1 MKKIVLSALLLATTV
16 AFAQESK
23 FSVSGSV
30 DTYYSTN
37 LSTGELG
44 TTGIL
49 SDVDA
54 NGFGLGMA
62 NTIFAYES
70 EKGGVVADLA
80 FGPRANGANMY
91 NGAINQLYA
100 YYNASENVTLT
111 LGQFNTFYGYEVIS
125 PAANFNYSVSYLFNA
140 GPFSHTGLK
149 IDIAASDDLSY
160 MLAITNPM
168 GLMEGSNSSSDDY
181 QLGAQVGYKGHYLNA
196 AYGADAIG
204 YDMKKYNS
212 PDDGTVQDW
221 KKITEETIFVKDVLY
236 LDYTG
241 SFDLSESLYLGINA
255 AYANSNDANYGYQG
269 AALYLQKTVSDT
281 FSLGLR
287 PEFFQTTGS
296 YTIEGSVPSEE
307 DPNIFIDEETSIS
320 NETSV
325 FALTLA
331 GSTQLSDNLKLIT
344 EVRYD
349 SSDEKDDEGKFTL
362 PGGKDTV
369 TGLTIAAVYSF

>member
-37 LSTGELG
+37 LSTSALG

-49 SDVDA
+49 SDVAA

-62 NTIFAYES
+62 NTVFAYES

-80 FGPRANGANMY
+80 FGPRANAANMY

-168 GLMEGSNSSSDDY
+168 GLTQGSNSSSDDY
-181 QLGAQVGYKGHYLNA
+181 QLGAQVGYKGQYLNA
-196 AYGADAIG
+196 AYGADG
-204 YDMKKYNS
+204 F
-212 PDDGTVQDW
+212 G
-221 KKITEETIFVKDVLY
+221 EKDVLY

-241 SFDLSESLYLGINA
+241 GFDLSDSLFLGINA
-255 AYANSNDANYGYQG
+255 AYSNSEDADAGYQG
-269 AALYLQKTVSDT
+269 AALYIENT
-281 FSLGLR
+281 FSDSFALGVR
-287 PEFFQTTGS
+287 PEVFETTG
-296 YTIEGSVPSEE
+296 
-307 DPNIFIDEETSIS
+307 DEAYSA
-320 NETSV
+320 

-349 SSDEKDDEGKFTL
+349 SSDEKNDEGKFTL

>member
-37 LSTGELG
+37 LSTGALG

-49 SDVDA
+49 SGVAA

-62 NTIFAYES
+62 NTVFAYES

-80 FGPRANGANMY
+80 FGPRANAANMY

-168 GLMEGSNSSSDDY
+168 GLMQGSNIPNKVEDGAENSYVHADDY
-181 QLGAQVGYKGHYLNA
+181 QLGAQVGYKGQYLNA
-196 AYGADAIG
+196 AYGADG
-204 YDMKKYNS
+204 F
-212 PDDGTVQDW
+212 G
-221 KKITEETIFVKDVLY
+221 ETDVLY

-241 SFDLSESLYLGINA
+241 GFDLSDSLFLGINA
-255 AYANSNDANYGYQG
+255 AYSNSEDAGGEMGDGTGYLG
-269 AALYLQKTVSDT
+269 AALYIEKEISDN

-296 YTIEGSVPSEE
+296 FTGTNDENE
-307 DPNIFIDEETSIS
+307 DIKES

-331 GSTQLSDNLKLIT
+331 GSTQLSDNLKVIT

-349 SSDEKDDEGKFTL
+349 SSDDREL
-362 PGGKDTV
+362 IGGKDTV

>member
-1 MKKIVLSALLLATTV
+1 MRKIVLSALLLATTV

-23 FSVSGSV
+23 LSVSGSV

-37 LSTGELG
+37 LSTGALG

-62 NTIFAYES
+62 NTVFAYES
-70 EKGGVVADLA
+70 GSTGVVADLA
-80 FGPRANGANMY
+80 FGPRANAANMY
-91 NGAINQLYA
+91 DGAINQLYA
-100 YYNASENVTLT
+100 YYNASESVTFT
-111 LGQFNTFYGYEVIS
+111 LGQFNTFFGYEVIS
-125 PAANFNYSVSYLFNA
+125 PTGNFNYSVSYLFNA

-149 IDIAASDDLSY
+149 IDIAASEDLSY

-168 GLMEGSNSSSDDY
+168 GLTGGSNADADYY
-181 QLGAQVGYKGHYLNA
+181 QLGAQVGYKGQYLNA
-196 AYGADAIG
+196 AYGADG
-204 YDMKKYNS
+204 S
-212 PDDGTVQDW
+212 GQT
-221 KKITEETIFVKDVLY
+221 DVLY

-241 SFDLSESLYLGINA
+241 GFDLSESLYLGINA
-255 AYANSNDANYGYQG
+255 AYKNSDDAGTGYQG
-269 AALYLQKTVSDT
+269 AALYLQKTVSDS

-287 PEFFQTTGS
+287 PEMFETTG
-296 YTIEGSVPSEE
+296 TG
-307 DPNIFIDEETSIS
+307 NETSI
-320 NETSV
+320 

-331 GSTQLSDNLKLIT
+331 GNTKLSDNLNVIT

-349 SSDEKDDEGKFTL
+349 SSDDAKDHDIIGVGKEQS
-362 PGGKDTV
+362 V